1 MQTGLEDQMNTTRN
15 TTLVGVFHERSS
27 AESAVRDLR
36 SAGFDNAH
44 ISLVTKGHEKDLK
57 ADKDNTAN
65 VAAGAATGAVAGA
78 GVAAMVSLGMTFGI
92 IPVIG
97 PVLALGPLAAALL
110 TAASGAAAGGLVG
123 GLVGLGIPEEEAKY
137 YEKEVA
143 SGRTLV
149 TVRTD
154 GRYDEAW
161 DVMNRHGAYNYETIF
176 AATTK

>member
-1 MQTGLEDQMNTTRN
+1 MNTSRR

-27 AESAVRDLR
+27 AEAAVHDLR
-36 SAGFDNAH
+36 SAGFDSAH
-44 ISLVTKGHEKDLK
+44 VSMVTKGHEKDAK
-57 ADKDNTAN
+57 ADGAN

-78 GVAAMVSLGMTFGI
+78 GVAALVSLGMTFGV

-97 PVLALGPLAAALL
+97 PILAVGPLAAALISG
-110 TAASGAAAGGLVG
+110 ASGAAVGGLVG
-123 GLVGLGIPEEEAKY
+123 GLVGLGIPEEEARY

-176 AATTK
+176 STAAGSRST

>member
-1 MQTGLEDQMNTTRN
+1 MNTTRN

-27 AESAVRDLR
+27 AEAAVRDLR

-44 ISLVTKGHEKDLK
+44 ISMVTKGHEKE
-57 ADKDNTAN
+57 ATSNEGTN

-78 GVAAMVSLGMTFGI
+78 GVAALVSLGMTFGV

-97 PVLALGPLAAALL
+97 PILAVGPLAAALISA
-110 TAASGAAAGGLVG
+110 TSGAAVG
-123 GLVGLGIPEEEAKY
+123 GLMGGLIGLGIPEEEAKY

-143 SGRTLV
+143 AGRSLV

-176 AATTK
+176 ASGVKG

>member
-1 MQTGLEDQMNTTRN
+1 MEEQMNTTRN

-44 ISLVTKGHEKDLK
+44 ISLVSKGHEKDLK
-57 ADKDNTAN
+57 EDNTAN

-78 GVAAMVSLGMTFGI
+78 GVAALASLGMTFGI

-110 TAASGAAAGGLVG
+110 SAASGAAAGSLVG
-123 GLVGLGIPEEEAKY
+123 GLVGMGIPEEEAKY

-176 AATTK
+176 AATSR

>member
-1 MQTGLEDQMNTTRN
+1 MNTTRN

-27 AESAVRDLR
+27 AEAAVRDLR

-44 ISLVTKGHEKDLK
+44 ISMVTKGHEKE
-57 ADKDNTAN
+57 ANNEGAN

-78 GVAAMVSLGMTFGI
+78 GVAALVSLGMSFGV

-97 PVLALGPLAAALL
+97 PILAVGPLAAALISA
-110 TAASGAAAGGLVG
+110 TSGAAVGGLVG
-123 GLVGLGIPEEEAKY
+123 GLIGLGIPEEEARY

-143 SGRTLV
+143 AGRSLV

-161 DVMNRHGAYNYETIF
+161 DIMNRHGAYNYETIF
-176 AATTK
+176 ATATSGRG

>member
-1 MQTGLEDQMNTTRN
+1 MEEQMNTTRN

-44 ISLVTKGHEKDLK
+44 ISMVTRGHEKDLK
-57 ADKDNTAN
+57 ADTTTN

-78 GVAAMVSLGMTFGI
+78 GVAALASLGMTFGI

-97 PVLALGPLAAALL
+97 PVLALGPLAAAVIS
-110 TAASGAAAGGLVG
+110 AASGAAAGGLVG
-123 GLVGLGIPEEEAKY
+123 GLVGMGIPEEEAKY